1 MDNLDVKVKGN
12 QLIVTVLDLTKD
24 TGPSASGKTLGV
36 ASTRGFQRYAGEFGE
51 VSLSL
56 NVTKPV
62 R

>member
-1 MDNLDVKVKGN
+1 MDNLDVKVSGN
-12 QLIVTVLDLTKD
+12 KLIITVLDLTKD
-24 TGPSASGKTLGV
+24 CGPSASGKTLKC
-36 ASTRGFQRYAGEFGE
+36 ASTGGFQRYAGEFGE